1 MGRMTSNTNPYNILI
16 LSRELTWLERYIC
29 FGLSFLFFFP
39 ELFPPACFLLYC
51 VFVFFFFS
59 SEHFKVFFFKLKE
72 TKGVSLKAFQHI
84 VLPNEHMGH
93 LLCDV
98 SMVKDICMLKGK
110 GLVCNAVCWI
120 CCINRTSVAVT
131 FANTCIFLCDI
142 DSVSAYLQLLW
153 NYSLVLI
160 RVSHYLLLFPA
171 DVIQ

>member
-51 VFVFFFFS
+51 VLFFFFFS

-98 SMVKDICMLKGK
+98 SMVKDVCMLKGK